1 MEQLFYLT
9 QTCINWL
16 YCISRASNLQ
26 KNANWW
32 LYNMFQIIQYN
43 PFLSS
48 FIFFEGKELIWPCYI
63 FCFVFPVAPSR
74 EHRLQVAPTKSTQ
87 LARHRATLG
96 IFFFSN
102 KSSGQKR
109 SFSGT
114 PNCLSCSI
122 RMVTRSC
129 MLQNVAKT
137 NSTLFEFVQ
146 KLAFG
151 VSLESPVES
160 ATSSMGTELKQ
171 SVVIILDKNN
181 K

>member
-1 MEQLFYLT
+1 MQIGDYIICFKLFD
-9 QTCINWL
+9 
-16 YCISRASNLQ
+16 
-26 KNANWW
+26 
-32 LYNMFQIIQYN
+32 IILFF
-43 PFLSS
+43 PHSS
-48 FIFFEGKELIWPCYI
+48 FLGERINLTLLH

-74 EHRLQVAPTKSTQ
+74 EHILQVAPTKSTQ

-109 SFSGT
+109 SFSAT

-137 NSTLFEFVQ
+137 NSSLFKFVQ